1 MITTLVAASLFQ
13 NSAPSNHEYCGLLLE
28 PQAQQIV
35 MDRQNAGLYQPN
47 ASLLGTEQLVI
58 TVAWHVLTNGA
69 EVAIEEPT
77 LADMLDAMNDAFAP
91 ANISFAA
98 MPGVNYISPES
109 IGEAWPEISNVDN
122 FRSTNVLP
130 NALNIYWATQL
141 SGLCGISAFT
151 FSAGSPTIAMASGPC
166 AGWPDVTGVLVHEEI
181 GRAHV

>member
-13 NSAPSNHEYCGLLLE
+13 NSAPINHEYCGLLLE

-77 LADMLDAMNDAFAP
+77 LADMLDAMNDVSDIAKNRKESKELITKVDNGEIPKGWWFQTT
-91 ANISFAA
+91 
-98 MPGVNYISPES
+98 PGVLFWLRYI
-109 IGEAWPEISNVDN
+109 
-122 FRSTNVLP
+122 R
-130 NALNIYWATQL
+130 TQ
-141 SGLCGISAFT
+141 
-151 FSAGSPTIAMASGPC
+151 
-166 AGWPDVTGVLVHEEI
+166 
-181 GRAHV
+181 R